1 MNTSLPI
8 HNRRRTKLL
17 QRVARVHAR
26 DVGAVAPSSIVV
38 AKTVVA
44 AVQRMAMVRPTR
56 DLPSCARSR
65 AHCRIKP
72 SSLTRRAL
80 RSNLATAA
88 DQTERRCCRTT
99 WRRRLRWSGS
109 RSTHGPC
116 VTPTDRNRCAPQPGS
131 PSKTHTDQKHFPSG
145 ISEPRSGSSSSIP
158 RAAAHPQHSTQAR
171 VRGTVNTCGAARS
184 LRVTDTDA
192 DT

>member
-8 HNRRRTKLL
+8 HNRRRIKPL

-26 DVGAVAPSSIVV
+26 NVGAVAPSSIVV

-44 AVQRMAMVRPTR
+44 AVQRMATIRSTR
-56 DLPSCARSR
+56 DLPFLRARSR

-72 SSLTRRAL
+72 NCLTRWAL

-99 WRRRLRWSGS
+99 WRKRLRWSGS

-158 RAAAHPQHSTQAR
+158 RTGQTRLHIPNSQPRR
-171 VRGTVNTCGAARS
+171 V
-184 LRVTDTDA
+184 
-192 DT
+192 